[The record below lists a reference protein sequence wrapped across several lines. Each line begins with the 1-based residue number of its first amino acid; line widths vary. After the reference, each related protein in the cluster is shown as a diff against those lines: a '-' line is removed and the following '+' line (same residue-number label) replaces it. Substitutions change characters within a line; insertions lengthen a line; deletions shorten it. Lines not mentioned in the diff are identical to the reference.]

1 MIAVTFYTKPDCDLC
16 QHAREALDLL
26 AAEFP
31 HRLTEM
37 SILDEPAL
45 FERYKDS
52 IPVVIIGDLRLAYPF
67 SELDLRAA
75 LKIASELTATHESL

>member
-1 MIAVTFYTKPDCDLC
+1 MIAVTLYTKPDCDLC
-16 QHAREALDLL
+16 RHARDALDSL

-31 HRLTEM
+31 HQLAEV

-45 FERYKDS
+45 FERYKDL
-52 IPVVIIGDLRLAYPF
+52 IPVVIIGGLRLAYPF

-75 LKIASELTATHESL
+75 LMTASELTAIHDSL